1 VEERAI
7 RGVSWTLVTYAGP
20 KVLSVGTTI
29 VLARLL
35 DPADFGLLAL
45 AVLAIGLM
53 TLFRDLGLGATVVLQ
68 QRRDAVALGTSLT
81 LILATAAVSTIIVVA
96 LAPVA
101 ADLFDEPRLTGP
113 LTVLALPMILNALG
127 AFHQAILQ
135 RELEF
140 RRRFTISM
148 VRAAI
153 YSAVALTLAFALRDV
168 WSLIIAEVV
177 GTVVFCVLSVALSPQ
192 HVRPRFDR
200 TAARQAISSGQGF
213 LVQGTVA
220 FVNQNVDYLAVGRLL
235 GAAQLGYYS
244 MAYRLSELPYLG
256 IADPV
261 AKVTFPAFARMRER
275 GEDVGKAFLSVLR
288 LVAVVTCP
296 LGVLLS
302 GAAEPFTATVLGS
315 DWLPM
320 VGALAVM
327 GIWGAL
333 RTVEV
338 TIAWLL
344 NSVGQAAIMGLVS
357 ILSLLLYIPTLFLAA
372 EASGIVAVAWVVVGN
387 LVLTGT
393 ALAVIASRR
402 AGVPVR
408 EQWRAIQPAVLAC
421 VAAWP
426 ASRLVADAT
435 GDLPPALSL
444 AAASAAGLA
453 AYLLVLFVADRT
465 LPKQAAAQMARALGR
480 SRATAPG
487 DA

>member
-1 VEERAI
+1 MEERAI

-20 KVLSVGTTI
+20 KVLSVATTI

-45 AVLAIGLM
+45 AVLAMGLM

-68 QRRDAVALGTSLT
+68 QRRDPVALGTSLT
-81 LILATAAVSTIIVVA
+81 LILGTAAVSTVIVVA

-101 ADLFDEPRLTGP
+101 ADLFEEPRLTGP
-113 LTVLALPMILNALG
+113 LTVLALSMTVNAL
-127 AFHQAILQ
+127 ATFHQSIRQ

-153 YSAVALTLAFALRDV
+153 YSTVALSLAVALRDV

-177 GTVVFCVLSVALSPQ
+177 ATVVFCVLSVALSPQ
-192 HVRPRFDR
+192 RVRPRFER
-200 TAARQAISSGQGF
+200 AAALEAVKSGQGF
-213 LVQGTVA
+213 LVQGSVA
-220 FVNQNVDYLAVGRLL
+220 FVSQNVDYLAVGRLL

-244 MAYRLSELPYLG
+244 MAYRLSELPYMG

-275 GEDVGKAFLSVLR
+275 GEHVGEAFLKVLR

-302 GAAEPFTATVLGS
+302 GAAEPFVETVLGD

-320 VGALAVM
+320 VGGLAVM

-344 NSVGQAAIMGLVS
+344 NSVGQAAIMGLVA
-357 ILSLLLYIPTLFLAA
+357 ILSLLLLVPALFIAA
-372 EASGIVAVAWVVVGN
+372 DSSGIVAVAWVVTGN

-393 ALAVIASRR
+393 VFSVIAARR
-402 AGVPVR
+402 VGVPVR
-408 EQWRAIQPAVLAC
+408 RQWRAVRPALLASI
-421 VAAWP
+421 AAWP

-435 GDLPPALSL
+435 GGVPSPLSL
-444 AAASAAGLA
+444 AAAVAAGGA
-453 AYLLVLFVADRT
+453 AYLLALTVVDPSLPRQVLGQLA
-465 LPKQAAAQMARALGR
+465 KALGR
-480 SRATAPG
+480 SPRPASSA
-487 DA
+487 